1 MVAVGAGG
9 HPPQSRL
16 LEFLQ
21 RPGEDGCGGKEGD
34 SGIVMEDVC
43 EDGMQNLGG
52 RFVLMLMSAGILAG
66 GVVVVA
72 VGVMVVV
79 EVGVMSF
86 SEGRC
91 LPVVEVECV
100 GVGRGLVGDDALDL
114 DGGFVAVV
122 VETVVGDSKFEVGA
136 VIGIVWSCV
145 NGEFYSLWH
154 LSQKSLEGKM
164 CNVGGRL
171 WCGDAGSFFDG
182 VLFRGG
188 DWFNE
193 EGGGGQN
200 GCGDG

>member
-1 MVAVGAGG
+1 MVAVGVGG
-9 HPPQSRL
+9 HPPESQL

-91 LPVVEVECV
+91 
-100 GVGRGLVGDDALDL
+100 
-114 DGGFVAVV
+114 
-122 VETVVGDSKFEVGA
+122 
-136 VIGIVWSCV
+136 
-145 NGEFYSLWH
+145 
-154 LSQKSLEGKM
+154 
-164 CNVGGRL
+164 
-171 WCGDAGSFFDG
+171 
-182 VLFRGG
+182 
-188 DWFNE
+188 
-193 EGGGGQN
+193 
-200 GCGDG
+200 